1 MESGGEREKST
12 RPGPPHPA
20 KDDGDTERQDG
31 ICGPRSHKMLPR
43 LRRAG
48 KVGDHSDDRHACGLV
63 INARGR
69 EALKSSAAWQAPS
82 ALNPGATERSFEPTR
97 ARLIGSPRPGSSGP

>member
-1 MESGGEREKST
+1 MEFARETATCS

-43 LRRAG
+43 LRRAARL
-48 KVGDHSDDRHACGLV
+48 GDHSDDRHACGLV

-82 ALNPGATERSFEPTR
+82 ARKPWATEPPLEPGR
-97 ARLIGSPRPGSSGP
+97 RRIIGSRSPR